1 MATPI
6 PAPRFASVVF
16 DADSTLSAIEG
27 IDWLAQLRSPEIAAE
42 VASLTD
48 RAMNGEIGIEDV
60 YALRIARIRPTREEI
75 ARLAGSYIANLVS
88 GAKSLFSALHS
99 AGVHTAIMSGGIR
112 DALLPMA
119 SELRL
124 PHERVF
130 AVSLQHDRKL
140 GAYTGVEP
148 DQPLTTQFGKL
159 QVLEA
164 LISYAQLPTP
174 VAFVGDGSTDA
185 AVRPAAHFI
194 AFTGVARRPA
204 VVALAAQEARSMQE
218 LHVQL
223 L

>member
-1 MATPI
+1 M
-6 PAPRFASVVF
+6 F

-27 IDWLAQLRSPEIAAE
+27 IDWLAQLRSPELAAE
-42 VASLTD
+42 VAALTD
-48 RAMNGEIGIEDV
+48 RAMNGEVGIEQV
-60 YALRIARIRPTREEI
+60 YALRIARIRPRRDEI
-75 ARLAGSYIANLVS
+75 AKLADTYIANLVP
-88 GAKSLFSALHS
+88 GAKSLFSALHT

-130 AVSLQHDRKL
+130 AVSLQEDRKT
-140 GAYTGVEP
+140 GAFTGVEP
-148 DQPLTTQFGKL
+148 HQPLTTQFGKL

-185 AVRPAAHFI
+185 AVHHLAHFI
-194 AFTGVARRPA
+194 AYTGVARRPS
-204 VVALAAQEARSMQE
+204 VVAVARDEVADMASLQR
-218 LHVQL
+218 L
-223 L
+223 LLPE